1 MFHNIIWDMGG
12 TMVDT
17 YPHVDATL
25 QAVVLDSGQEVSLL
39 EVARLTR
46 RSTNLAITELS
57 RRFGIPEARFRE
69 REQELKDSWKIT
81 PPPAMAH
88 VHDVLAA
95 VAGINGINVV
105 VTHRDRASAR
115 TLLEGLG
122 LQVSDMVCPEDG
134 FPRKPDPAM
143 FTHMINKH
151 HLDPARTLAIGDR
164 PIDITTAH
172 KVGVAGALL
181 ETPGIELE
189 ADADYRI
196 TDLAEVLPLLGS

>member
-57 RRFGIPEARFRE
+57 RRFGIPEAEFRE

-88 VHDVLAA
+88 VHEVLAA
-95 VAGINGINVV
+95 VPGINVV
-105 VTHRDRASAR
+105 VTHRDGASAR
-115 TLLEGLG
+115 TLLDGLN
-122 LQVSDMVCPEDG
+122 LRVADMVCPEDG

-143 FTHMINKH
+143 FTHMLNKH
-151 HLDPARTLAIGDR
+151 RLDPARTLAIGDR

-196 TDLAEVLPLLGS
+196 TDLAEVLPLLG